1 MTQPAPHPTATM
13 SDADLLA
20 ELDHALRKRLDT
32 VRHGSDSAIE
42 NSTRRQA
49 ELEGESAPSRTMIDP
64 MPAALSAARG
74 RARAAAAGRLR
85 LGLKLRLREVARV
98 PDGDVR
104 DTRWRYSLMNWGHD
118 PEET

>member
-20 ELDHALRKRLDT
+20 ELDHVLRKRLDT

-49 ELEGESAPSRTMIDP
+49 ELEGEYLRRFPQREVEP
-64 MPAALSAARG
+64 Q
-74 RARAAAAGRLR
+74 RLR
-85 LGLKLRLREVARV
+85 PADSDSDSDSNSDSGR
-98 PDGDVR
+98 
-104 DTRWRYSLMNWGHD
+104 
-118 PEET
+118 